1 MTIGEALKQI
11 RHELY
16 LTQEQMCAGVVTRSF
31 YAKVESGRN
40 RISADKLTEIL
51 FEHDIDIT
59 YFYQLLRNTYSSQ
72 SKLKENDLN
81 QKMNQAFNSG
91 KIELI
96 ELIELIEQNY
106 HKILL
111 QSNSSILK
119 LRAMISVAN
128 LKDELNLIDPK
139 VKEKLFVE
147 FDEGANWMTRPDLL
161 RLFTDT
167 MPLWD
172 SSDLS
177 FFIGRLLAKVQKE
190 HNIPELLQERYL
202 RVFENYLAVYYK
214 KNNPVKTID
223 VNVQKIFDY
232 ILNLEP
238 TVHFLLY
245 KIAAVYLQNLFL
257 GNKEEA
263 QKIKDEM
270 KKYGYQDIV
279 KTWPK

>member
-40 RISADKLTEIL
+40 SISADKLTEIL

-72 SKLKENDLN
+72 SKLKETDLN

-91 KIELI
+91 K
-96 ELIELIEQNY
+96 IELIEQNY

-223 VNVQKIFDY
+223 VNVQKTFDY

>member
-16 LTQEQMCAGVVTRSF
+16 LTQEQMCADIVTRSF

-96 ELIELIEQNY
+96 EQNY

-111 QSNSSILK
+111 QSNSNILK

-223 VNVQKIFDY
+223 VNVQKTFDY

>member
-96 ELIELIEQNY
+96 EQNY

-119 LRAMISVAN
+119 LRAMISVAS

-263 QKIKDEM
+263 QKIKNEM

>member
-1 MTIGEALKQI
+1 MTIGGALKQI

-96 ELIELIEQNY
+96 EQNY

-128 LKDELNLIDPK
+128 LRDELNLIDPK

-223 VNVQKIFDY
+223 VNVQKTFDY

-257 GNKEEA
+257 GKKEEA

-270 KKYGYQDIV
+270 EKYGYQDIV

>member
-59 YFYQLLRNTYSSQ
+59 YFYQLLRNTHSSQ

-91 KIELI
+91 K
-96 ELIELIEQNY
+96 IELIEQNY

-223 VNVQKIFDY
+223 VNVQKTFDY

>member
-1 MTIGEALKQI
+1 MTFGEALKQI

-16 LTQEQMCAGVVTRSF
+16 LTQEQMCAGVVSRSF

-91 KIELI
+91 K
-96 ELIELIEQNY
+96 IELIEQNY

-223 VNVQKIFDY
+223 VNVQKTFDY

-257 GNKEEA
+257 GKKQEA

-270 KKYGYQDIV
+270 EKYGYQDIV

>member
-16 LTQEQMCAGVVTRSF
+16 LTQEQMCADVVTRSF

-91 KIELI
+91 K
-96 ELIELIEQNY
+96 IELIEQNY

-214 KNNPVKTID
+214 KNNPVKTIN

>member
-1 MTIGEALKQI
+1 
-11 RHELY
+11 
-16 LTQEQMCAGVVTRSF
+16 
-31 YAKVESGRN
+31 
-40 RISADKLTEIL
+40 
-51 FEHDIDIT
+51 
-59 YFYQLLRNTYSSQ
+59 
-72 SKLKENDLN
+72 
-81 QKMNQAFNSG
+81 
-91 KIELI
+91 
-96 ELIELIEQNY
+96 
-106 HKILL
+106 
-111 QSNSSILK
+111 
-119 LRAMISVAN
+119 MISVAN

-223 VNVQKIFDY
+223 VNVHLFHITISFYSCYYSYLIFHSPFTSTIGTTICSLVLSPKASCRKTSATWWTVSALAFSTFTFAMPWCSSCCCSTY
-232 ILNLEP
+232 IRALSSS
-238 TVHFLLY
+238 
-245 KIAAVYLQNLFL
+245 
-257 GNKEEA
+257 
-263 QKIKDEM
+263 
-270 KKYGYQDIV
+270 
-279 KTWPK
+279 WS

>member
-16 LTQEQMCAGVVTRSF
+16 LTQEQMCAGVVSRSF

-91 KIELI
+91 K
-96 ELIELIEQNY
+96 IELIEQNY

-214 KNNPVKTID
+214 KNNPIKTID
-223 VNVQKIFDY
+223 VNVQKTFDY

-245 KIAAVYLQNLFL
+245 KVAAVYLQNLFL

-263 QKIKDEM
+263 QKIKNEM

>member
-81 QKMNQAFNSG
+81 QKINQAFNSG
-91 KIELI
+91 K
-96 ELIELIEQNY
+96 IELIEQNY

-214 KNNPVKTID
+214 KNNPVKTIN

-263 QKIKDEM
+263 QKIKNEM

>member
-91 KIELI
+91 K
-96 ELIELIEQNY
+96 IELIEQNY

-245 KIAAVYLQNLFL
+245 KVAAVYLQNLFL

>member
-91 KIELI
+91 K
-96 ELIELIEQNY
+96 IELIEQNY

-214 KNNPVKTID
+214 KNNPVKTIN

-232 ILNLEP
+232 IHNLEP

-245 KIAAVYLQNLFL
+245 KIATVYLQNLFL

>member
-96 ELIELIEQNY
+96 EQNY

-147 FDEGANWMTRPDLL
+147 FDEGANWMTRTDLL

-223 VNVQKIFDY
+223 VNVQKTFDY

>member
-1 MTIGEALKQI
+1 MTIGEALTQI

-91 KIELI
+91 K
-96 ELIELIEQNY
+96 IELIEQNY

>member
-16 LTQEQMCAGVVTRSF
+16 LTQEQMCADVVTRSF

-96 ELIELIEQNY
+96 EQNY

-111 QSNSSILK
+111 QSNSNILK

-223 VNVQKIFDY
+223 VNVQKTFDY

>member
-96 ELIELIEQNY
+96 EQNY

-111 QSNSSILK
+111 QSNSNILK

>member
-1 MTIGEALKQI
+1 VTIGEALKQI

-91 KIELI
+91 K
-96 ELIELIEQNY
+96 IELIEQNY

-214 KNNPVKTID
+214 KNNPIKTID
-223 VNVQKIFDY
+223 VNVQKTFDY

-245 KIAAVYLQNLFL
+245 KVAAVYLQNLFL
-257 GNKEEA
+257 GKKEEA

>member
-31 YAKVESGRN
+31 YAKVESGRT

-72 SKLKENDLN
+72 SNLKENDLN

-91 KIELI
+91 K
-96 ELIELIEQNY
+96 IELIEQNY

-223 VNVQKIFDY
+223 VNVQKTFDY

-245 KIAAVYLQNLFL
+245 KVAAVYLQNLFL

>member
-16 LTQEQMCAGVVTRSF
+16 LTQEQMCADVVTRSF

-96 ELIELIEQNY
+96 EQNY

-111 QSNSSILK
+111 QSNSNILK

-257 GNKEEA
+257 GKKEEA

>member
-81 QKMNQAFNSG
+81 QKMNQTFNSG
-91 KIELI
+91 K
-96 ELIELIEQNY
+96 IELIEQNY

-214 KNNPVKTID
+214 KNNPIKTID
-223 VNVQKIFDY
+223 VNVQKTFDY

>member
-59 YFYQLLRNTYSSQ
+59 HFYQLLRNTYSSQ

-91 KIELI
+91 K
-96 ELIELIEQNY
+96 IELIEQNY

>member
-1 MTIGEALKQI
+1 MTIGEAIKQI

-16 LTQEQMCAGVVTRSF
+16 LIQEQMCAGVVTRSF

-96 ELIELIEQNY
+96 EQNY

-119 LRAMISVAN
+119 VRAMISVAN

-202 RVFENYLAVYYK
+202 RVFENYIAVYYK

-223 VNVQKIFDY
+223 VNVQKTFDY

-270 KKYGYQDIV
+270 KKYGYQDTV

>member
-1 MTIGEALKQI
+1 VTIGEALKQI

-91 KIELI
+91 K
-96 ELIELIEQNY
+96 IELIEQNY

-214 KNNPVKTID
+214 KNNPVKTIN

>member
-16 LTQEQMCAGVVTRSF
+16 LTQEQMCVGVVTRSF

-96 ELIELIEQNY
+96 EQNY

-147 FDEGANWMTRPDLL
+147 FDERANWMTRPDLL

-214 KNNPVKTID
+214 KNNPIKTID
-223 VNVQKIFDY
+223 VNVQKTFDY

-245 KIAAVYLQNLFL
+245 KVAAVYLQNLFL
-257 GNKEEA
+257 GKKEEA

>member
-96 ELIELIEQNY
+96 EQNY

-147 FDEGANWMTRPDLL
+147 FDEGANWMTRPYLL

>member
-81 QKMNQAFNSG
+81 QKMNQTFNSG
-91 KIELI
+91 K
-96 ELIELIEQNY
+96 IELIEQNY

-214 KNNPVKTID
+214 KNNPVKTIN

>member
-51 FEHDIDIT
+51 FEHNIDIT
-59 YFYQLLRNTYSSQ
+59 YFYQLLRDTYSSP

-96 ELIELIEQNY
+96 EQNY

-111 QSNSSILK
+111 QSDSNILK

-147 FDEGANWMTRPDLL
+147 FDEGVNWMTRPDLL

-172 SSDLS
+172 PSDLS

-214 KNNPVKTID
+214 KNNPIKTID
-223 VNVQKIFDY
+223 VNVQKTFDY
-232 ILNLEP
+232 
-238 TVHFLLY
+238 
-245 KIAAVYLQNLFL
+245 A
-257 GNKEEA
+257 
-263 QKIKDEM
+263 
-270 KKYGYQDIV
+270 
-279 KTWPK
+279 WC

>member
-91 KIELI
+91 K
-96 ELIELIEQNY
+96 IELIEQNY

-190 HNIPELLQERYL
+190 HNIPELLQESYL

-223 VNVQKIFDY
+223 VNVQKTFDY

>member
-51 FEHDIDIT
+51 FEHNIDIT
-59 YFYQLLRNTYSSQ
+59 YFYQVLRDTYSSP

-96 ELIELIEQNY
+96 EQNY

-111 QSNSSILK
+111 QSDSNILK

-147 FDEGANWMTRPDLL
+147 FDEGVNWMTRPDLL

-172 SSDLS
+172 PSDLS

-214 KNNPVKTID
+214 KNNPIKTID
-223 VNVQKIFDY
+223 VNVQKTFDY

-257 GNKEEA
+257 GKKDEA
-263 QKIKDEM
+263 QKIKNEM

>member
-16 LTQEQMCAGVVTRSF
+16 LTQEQMCADVVTRSF

-81 QKMNQAFNSG
+81 QKMNQTFNSG
-91 KIELI
+91 K
-96 ELIELIEQNY
+96 IELIEQNY

-223 VNVQKIFDY
+223 VNVQKTFDY

>member
-91 KIELI
+91 K
-96 ELIELIEQNY
+96 IELIEQNY

-257 GNKEEA
+257 GKKEEA

>member
-91 KIELI
+91 K
-96 ELIELIEQNY
+96 IELIEQNY

-214 KNNPVKTID
+214 KNNPIKTID

>member
-96 ELIELIEQNY
+96 EQNY

-147 FDEGANWMTRPDLL
+147 FDEGANWMIRPDLL

-263 QKIKDEM
+263 QKIKNEM

>member
-96 ELIELIEQNY
+96 EQNY

-111 QSNSSILK
+111 QYNSSILK

-263 QKIKDEM
+263 QKIKNEM

>member
-16 LTQEQMCAGVVTRSF
+16 FTQEQMCAGVVTRSF

-96 ELIELIEQNY
+96 EQNY

-147 FDEGANWMTRPDLL
+147 FDEGANWMARPDLL

-245 KIAAVYLQNLFL
+245 KVAAVYLQNLFL
-257 GNKEEA
+257 GKKEEA

>member
-96 ELIELIEQNY
+96 EQNN

-223 VNVQKIFDY
+223 VNVQKTFDY

-263 QKIKDEM
+263 QKIKNEM

-279 KTWPK
+279 KTWSK

>member
-16 LTQEQMCAGVVTRSF
+16 LTQEQMCADVVTRSF

-91 KIELI
+91 K
-96 ELIELIEQNY
+96 IELIEQNY

-214 KNNPVKTID
+214 KNNPVKTIN

-263 QKIKDEM
+263 QKIKNEM

>member
-1 MTIGEALKQI
+1 
-11 RHELY
+11 
-16 LTQEQMCAGVVTRSF
+16 
-31 YAKVESGRN
+31 
-40 RISADKLTEIL
+40 
-51 FEHDIDIT
+51 
-59 YFYQLLRNTYSSQ
+59 
-72 SKLKENDLN
+72 
-81 QKMNQAFNSG
+81 
-91 KIELI
+91 
-96 ELIELIEQNY
+96 
-106 HKILL
+106 
-111 QSNSSILK
+111 
-119 LRAMISVAN
+119 MISVAN
-128 LKDELNLIDPK
+128 LKDELDLIDPK

-223 VNVQKIFDY
+223 VNVQKTFDY

>member
-91 KIELI
+91 K
-96 ELIELIEQNY
+96 IELIEQNY

-223 VNVQKIFDY
+223 VNVQKTFDY

-238 TVHFLLY
+238 FLLY

>member
-96 ELIELIEQNY
+96 EQNY

-147 FDEGANWMTRPDLL
+147 FDEGANWMNRPDLL

-223 VNVQKIFDY
+223 VNVQKTFDY